1 MKKKNNIVQA
11 TTEIFELSCIRNL
24 EDKQHNEFAEKIES
38 LIECFEIL
46 DADIDNKNYYRST
59 PLISIERII
68 VFKDVL
74 FKYLREGCRRKEL
87 LKYSFSLAEKYM
99 NEQN

>member
-46 DADIDNKNYYRST
+46 DVDIDNKNYYRNIT
-59 PLISIERII
+59 LISIKRII
-68 VFKDVL
+68 MFKDTL
-74 FKYLREGCRRKEL
+74 FKYLREDSRRKEL
-87 LKYSFSLAEKYM
+87 EKISRYFVEKCM
-99 NEQN
+99 GEQN